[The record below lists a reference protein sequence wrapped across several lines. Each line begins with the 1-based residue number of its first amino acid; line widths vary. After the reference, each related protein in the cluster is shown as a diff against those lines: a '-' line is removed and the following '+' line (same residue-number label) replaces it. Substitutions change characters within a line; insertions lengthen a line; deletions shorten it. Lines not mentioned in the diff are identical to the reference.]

1 MNHLLK
7 KLLLFSTF
15 IFMVSLAN
23 AASLDLVKTV
33 DKATPLTGESFTYTL
48 QYRCASTTEDCNG
61 VMITDPLPASVEYVS
76 LSGSI
81 HTTNTT
87 YNSGSHTVT
96 FTLQDPLI
104 AGTVGQVTVTVRF
117 PNGTTPNGTAAN
129 NTATISAS
137 NAVSVS
143 STALATAS
151 ASASNNFSPSK
162 YYSGGVVDEYTV
174 YGIELCNDDDY
185 GAIDLINL
193 TVVDNLPA
201 NTIFHSAN
209 LGGVYSA
216 GSHSVTW
223 TIAALDIDE
232 CEWPQV
238 TLTYPSTHYSTG
250 DNVSNLA
257 TVTYTPVGGSQQTVF
272 PSVNH
277 TLETP
282 SIQSYIK
289 KSGHSSMYVGNQ
301 YYYHYFSYYND
312 SNIPIDG
319 FYLEDLIPS
328 SLTVKNFET
337 GSFYTGG
344 PSTNLQ
350 KYVKYKTNLNSTWTN
365 IPTSPMDI
373 WTDNTINV
381 STLGLAANEYVT
393 GLRWEFGPDAW
404 PVSSGMS
411 GSIKINYE
419 EISSSA
425 PIGFDENCIT
435 AGGDTITWMNYS
447 GDRCRDFQIKAPNTT
462 SIPSPRKDYA
472 YPLGSVSWKPWDGT
486 GHWFTTGDVVSFRL
500 TMRNSSN
507 AGANIDNPAIADLL
521 PIGLEYVDGSWSYSA
536 GTSGA
541 AAPTFVKT
549 DDYKN
554 TGKNHLRWDW
564 SGVSLAPNQY
574 MYIYFDAKI
583 TPEAGSGEDVIRNE
597 FAILN
602 SIESWCSISGTG
614 DDAVDVDDID
624 NDGNTTEKLCFGYA
638 EIDITPMP
646 ALSSEKYVKGQLDSD
661 WTKYPNYGN
670 AVPGG
675 VADYRL
681 ILRNDGNVAID
692 QIKIVDILPFI
703 GDGGVIDLSQR
714 DSRWRPNLAGAVSAP
729 PGVTVYYSTEGN
741 PCRSAEGIEP
751 DGPAG
756 CQTPNW
762 STSVPADITTVQSLK
777 FDFGT
782 NILNPADS
790 IVLEWPMRAPV
801 NTLNSIGAIAD
812 TIAWASFGYIGTR
825 VDNGVQLL
833 AAEPLKVGIRMEA
846 FVPAVVGDQVW
857 IDANQD
863 GIQNN
868 GEMGVDGLRVE
879 LYQDNGDG
887 NVDPNTDNLVSF
899 TITGNGGFY
908 LFPNLAA
915 GDYFLLYYLIP
926 NYDISNANQ
935 GADDALDSD
944 ATFLTHNG
952 RKAAITP
959 MITLA
964 AMDIDLDWDLGIYPN
979 NKASVGD
986 YVWIDDNGN
995 GLQDE
1000 SSSFGVSGY
1009 GANGYTVNLYQSGNL
1024 STPFATTSTR
1034 DDLSGSPGYYLFED
1048 LAPGNYAVGIVTT
1061 TGVTITTQGS
1071 TGSSDPSDSDAN
1083 TGTGQT
1089 EVFNLSANEYD
1100 NTWDF
1105 GLLVGGVEI
1114 CDNLVDDDGDNFID
1128 CDDTDC
1134 GGVAINNV
1142 VVGTCIDQPYAD
1154 ITTLDVTV
1162 SWLSGGPNQKIA
1174 VTITNKTE
1182 YIDVPNGATSPM
1194 TVSFVVPADGN
1205 SHSISVGYDG
1215 SACSATTTY
1224 NAPAACSNDEFGCSM
1239 LYICGDSKGGDAD
1252 AFDHGLMQYIDG
1264 INGSATLDGALAKN
1278 VSGLG
1283 LYDPNNSSTLL
1294 NIDIDTYNTI
1304 LVSSTTWGD
1313 ISADLKTAL
1322 KNTPASIILLS
1333 QDILVD
1339 LAMAGSQNY
1348 STQTYAYSDNTTQ
1361 FEIYNFNNS
1370 NPHWDELVG
1379 WGNYHVANADAYLWK
1394 NSGDQSGNIQ
1404 GVFFHYDA
1412 TDVLGGVSS
1421 SHGSRT
1427 FLGYMMD
1434 GVYWNDDTNM
1444 GAIPVPQSA
1453 WFDPIRHLTQ
1463 EGKLYLDQAI
1473 EKASNA
1479 CAVENCVNGVDDDGD
1494 GLIDCDDDDCKTDT
1508 PSSITND

>member
-1 MNHLLK
+1 MTK
-7 KLLLFSTF
+7 RIFLLFSF
-15 IFMVSLAN
+15 ICLMTSYGYS
-23 AASLDLVKTV
+23 ASLDLVKTV

-61 VMITDPLPASVEYVS
+61 VVITDPLPASLEYVS

-96 FTLQDPLI
+96 FTLQDPLT

-129 NTATISAS
+129 NTATISGS
-137 NAVSVS
+137 NAASVS
-143 STALATAS
+143 SSALATAS
-151 ASASNNFSPSK
+151 ASSSSNFSTSK

-185 GAIDLINL
+185 GSIDIVNL

-201 NTIFHSAN
+201 NTIYYSSN
-209 LGGVYSA
+209 LGGVYNA

-223 TIAALDIDE
+223 TIATLDIDE
-232 CEWPQV
+232 CKWPEV
-238 TLTYPSTHYSTG
+238 VLTYPSSHYNTG
-250 DNVSNLA
+250 DNVSNMA
-257 TVTYTPVGGSQQTVF
+257 TVTYTPVGGSQQTIF
-272 PSVNH
+272 PSVSH
-277 TLETP
+277 TLEIP
-282 SIQSYIK
+282 SIESYIK
-289 KSGHSSMYVGNQ
+289 KSGHTTMYIGNE
-301 YYYHYFSYYND
+301 YYYHYFNYYNN
-312 SNIPIDG
+312 SNVPIDD

-328 SLTVKNFET
+328 SVTVKSFET
-337 GSFYTGG
+337 GSFYAGG
-344 PSTNLQ
+344 PYTTLQ

-365 IPTSPMDI
+365 TPSSPMDI

-381 STLGLAANEYVT
+381 SSLGLAANEYIT

-404 PVSSGMS
+404 PVSSGLS
-411 GSIKINYE
+411 GTIRINYE
-419 EISSSA
+419 EIASSA
-425 PIGFDENCIT
+425 PIGDDVNCIT

-447 GDRCRDFQIKAPNTT
+447 GDRCKEFEIKAAST
-462 SIPSPRKDYA
+462 SYIPAPRKDYA
-472 YPLGSVSWKPWDGT
+472 YPLGSTSWKPWDGT
-486 GHWFTTGDVVSFRL
+486 GQWFTTGDVVTFRL
-500 TMRNSSN
+500 TMRNSSS
-507 AGANIDNPAIADLL
+507 AGGNIDNPAIADLL
-521 PIGLEYVDGSWSYSA
+521 PIGLKYVDGSWSYSA

-541 AAPTFVKT
+541 ATPVFVKT
-549 DDYKN
+549 DNYKN

-564 SGVSLAPNQY
+564 SGVSLAPNAY

-602 SIESWCSISGTG
+602 SIETWCSISGTG
-614 DDAVDVDDID
+614 DNTVDVNDID
-624 NDGNTTEKLCFGYA
+624 NDGDVTETLCFGYA

-646 ALSSEKYVKGQLDSD
+646 ALSSVKYVKGQLDSD

-681 ILRNDGNVAID
+681 ILRNDGNVAVDGIT
-692 QIKIVDILPFI
+692 IIDILPFI
-703 GDGGVIDLSQR
+703 GDAGVIDLSQR

-782 NILNPADS
+782 NILLPTDS

-801 NTLNSIGAIAD
+801 NTLTSIGAIAD

-825 VDNGVQLL
+825 VDNDVQLL

-846 FVPAVVGDQVW
+846 FVPAVLGDQVW
-857 IDANQD
+857 IDTNQD

-868 GEMGVDGLRVE
+868 GEVGIDGLRVE

-887 NVDPNTDNLVSF
+887 VVNPNVDNMVSF

-908 LFPNLAA
+908 LFPNLPAD
-915 GDYFLLYYLIP
+915 DYFLLYYLLP
-926 NYDISNANQ
+926 NYDITNANQ
-935 GADDALDSD
+935 GGNNALDSD
-944 ATFLTHNG
+944 ATFITHDG

-959 MITLA
+959 MINLGT
-964 AMDIDLDWDLGIYPN
+964 MDVDLDWDLGIYPN
-979 NKASVGD
+979 NEASVGD
-986 YVWIDDNGN
+986 YVWIDNNSN

-1009 GANGYTVNLYQSGNL
+1009 GANGYTVNLYQSSNL
-1024 STPFATTSTR
+1024 STPFATTTTR
-1034 DDLSGSPGYYLFED
+1034 DDLSGSPGYYIFED
-1048 LAPGNYAVGIVTT
+1048 LAPGNYAVGVVTT

-1105 GLLVGGVEI
+1105 GLIVGGVEI
-1114 CDNLVDDDGDNFID
+1114 CDNLVDDDGDNLID
-1128 CDDTDC
+1128 CDDPDC
-1134 GGVAINNV
+1134 GGITITNV
-1142 VVGTCIDQPYAD
+1142 TVGSCIDQPYAD
-1154 ITTLDVTV
+1154 ITTLDVTI
-1162 SWLSGGPNQKIA
+1162 SWSSGGPNEKIELS
-1174 VTITNKTE
+1174 ILNKTE
-1182 YIDVPNGATSPM
+1182 YIDIPNGATSPV
-1194 TVSFVVPADGN
+1194 TVSFVVPADGSTN
-1205 SHSISVGYDG
+1205 NFVTANYSGYT
-1215 SACSATTTY
+1215 CQATDSY
-1224 NAPAACSNDEFGCSM
+1224 NAPSACSNDQLDCSM

-1283 LYDPNNSSTLL
+1283 LYDPNNTSTVL
-1294 NIDIDTYNTI
+1294 NIDIDTYNII

-1313 ISADLKTAL
+1313 ISSDLKTAL
-1322 KNTPASIILLS
+1322 KETEATILLLS

-1339 LAMAGSQNY
+1339 LAMAGSSNY
-1348 STQTYAYSDNTTQ
+1348 ATQTYAYSDNTTQ
-1361 FEIYNFNNS
+1361 MEIYNYNNS
-1370 NPHWDELVG
+1370 NPHYDELVG
-1379 WGNYHVANADAYLWK
+1379 WGNYHTANADAVLWK
-1394 NSGDQSGNIQ
+1394 DASNQASNIQ
-1404 GVFFHYDA
+1404 GVYFYY
-1412 TDVLGGVSS
+1412 TDSDNLGGVPAT
-1421 SHGSRT
+1421 HGGRI

-1434 GVYWNDDTNM
+1434 GVYWDDNTNM
-1444 GAIPVPQSA
+1444 GSTPVPQSA

-1473 EKASNA
+1473 ERASNA
-1479 CAVENCVNGVDDDGD
+1479 CAVEDCTNGVDDDGD
-1494 GLIDCDDDDCKTDT
+1494 GLIDCDDDDCQVGKPD
-1508 PSSITND
+1508 SITNQ